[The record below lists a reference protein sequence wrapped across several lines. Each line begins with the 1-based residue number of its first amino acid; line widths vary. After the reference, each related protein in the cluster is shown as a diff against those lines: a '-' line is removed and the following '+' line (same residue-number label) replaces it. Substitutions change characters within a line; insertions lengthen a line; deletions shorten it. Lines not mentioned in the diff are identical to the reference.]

1 MNDPLFSSGAH
12 TPKSIF
18 RLRCGCE
25 HGGPGSVFAFSC
37 LVPYAFRFR
46 SFRFFSFY
54 FYIIFSV
61 LFSFLS
67 RGLCCVF
74 HQPARAGRDSRKR
87 ITSDWPT
94 AGRIEKRDQEL
105 LLPLLLL
112 LFFSRRR
119 DARFFSDSISLS
131 TRWAR
136 QQGSLVWKLL
146 GGLLPTG
153 SLPPIVRRP
162 RSQQQQHEE
171 VSSFC
176 RAPRRRKRRKKE
188 GKMLLFRC

>member
-131 TRWAR
+131 TR
-136 QQGSLVWKLL
+136 
-146 GGLLPTG
+146 
-153 SLPPIVRRP
+153 
-162 RSQQQQHEE
+162 
-171 VSSFC
+171 
-176 RAPRRRKRRKKE
+176 
-188 GKMLLFRC
+188 